1 MVREGTQMQ
10 QAGTEACCQGNGYT
24 SHGVLPWPFRQRR
37 SWSRT
42 VRPMC
47 AVKAWVEENDNV
59 CVHVR
64 AWCSGTRVCS
74 AVRRI
79 APKQRHTEADD

>member
-37 SWSRT
+37 SVVAHRASY
-42 VRPMC
+42 VRGEG
-47 AVKAWVEENDNV
+47 VGGGK
-59 CVHVR
+59 R
-64 AWCSGTRVCS
+64 
-74 AVRRI
+74 
-79 APKQRHTEADD
+79 